1 VVRILLR
8 CDLARTL
15 HLQDKGAAR
24 KIRYVFTTF
33 LLIELRQSG
42 PIIRINPNE
51 LHIDEPDYYEELY
64 SAHKPRNKSA
74 FYLNQFQVPG
84 STFGTADYRLHR
96 VRRAALNPFLSK
108 QTVARLQPMLNFM
121 VEKLCAR
128 IEEFRNSGQPMLMRQ
143 VYMCLTTDVVTLYT
157 LNHSWNHLDS
167 PDFSPA
173 WVESMKA
180 MAAAGHLMKQ
190 FPWLMTVIRTLPRRA
205 VSAIDPGMVLILEAQ
220 DVCACLIQR

>member
-1 VVRILLR
+1 
-8 CDLARTL
+8 
-15 HLQDKGAAR
+15 
-24 KIRYVFTTF
+24 
-33 LLIELRQSG
+33 
-42 PIIRINPNE
+42 
-51 LHIDEPDYYEELY
+51 
-64 SAHKPRNKSA
+64 
-74 FYLNQFQVPG
+74 
-84 STFGTADYRLHR
+84 
-96 VRRAALNPFLSK
+96 
-108 QTVARLQPMLNFM
+108 MLNFM

-205 VSAIDPGMVLILEAQ
+205 GMVLILEAQ